1 MENPFDPGYYR
12 EHELRQMGFG
22 AIGDNVRIS
31 SNCTILGLANIR
43 IGSNVRIDGYSTLV
57 APGDGYLHIGSFVFV
72 GGYSL
77 LSAGAG
83 IRLDDFVIVSQGCRI
98 YSRNDDYSGE
108 HLCGHNVPERYA
120 GITSAAVHLRR
131 HVMLGT
137 GAVVFPGVEIG
148 EGTAVG
154 ALSLVP
160 RGLPE
165 WGIFAGNPIRRL
177 KDRSR
182 RVLELEQEV
191 RRELGLP
198 G

>member
-12 EHELRQMGFG
+12 EHELRQMGF
-22 AIGDNVRIS
+22 AEVGDDVRIS
-31 SNCTILGLANIR
+31 RNCTILGLPNIR
-43 IGSNVRIDGYSTLV
+43 IGSRVRIDGYCTLV
-57 APGDGYLHIGSFVFV
+57 APGNGYLRIGSFVFV

-83 IRLDDFVIVSQGCRI
+83 IDLEDFVIVSQGCRI

-108 HLCGHNVPERYA
+108 HLCGHNVPERFA
-120 GITSAAVHLRR
+120 GITSAPVRLRR

-137 GAVVFPGVEIG
+137 GTVVFPGVEIG

-154 ALSLVP
+154 AQSLVT
-160 RGLPE
+160 RGLPP
-165 WGIFAGNPIRRL
+165 WGIFAGCPVRRL

-191 RRELGLP
+191 RKELGK
-198 G
+198 